1 MSVRESSVVTESSD
15 MLRALE
21 HLRAGGVVAIPSETF
36 FILCADARRASAVE
50 TVFALKDRE
59 ETRACAVL
67 VPSVDAWKP
76 MVREVPEIAT
86 RLADRFWPGPL
97 TIALPASDEVH
108 SLLKF
113 RGMIAA
119 RVPGPSPAL
128 DLVRAFGGPLTAT
141 SANPSGAPSPRND
154 DDVRAYFTGRGGL
167 FVLGGE
173 ATGGMPSTV
182 LEIVD
187 GSVRIVRPGAVPA
200 SVIDAAV
207 ATAA

>member
-1 MSVRESSVVTESSD
+1 MTESAD
-15 MLRALE
+15 LQRALE
-21 HLRAGGVVAIPSETF
+21 HLRAGGVVAVPSETYF
-36 FILCADARRASAVE
+36 TLCADARRASAVE
-50 TVFALKDRE
+50 SVFALKERE

-67 VPSVDAWKP
+67 VPSVEAWRP
-76 MVREVPEIAT
+76 LVREVPEIAE

-97 TIALPASDEVH
+97 TIALPAADDVH

-113 RGMIAA
+113 RGKIAA
-119 RVPGPSPAL
+119 RIPGPSPAL
-128 DLVRAFGGPLTAT
+128 DLVRAFGSALTAT

-182 LEIVD
+182 LEIAD
-187 GSVRIVRPGAVPA
+187 GSVRILRPGAVPA
-200 SVIDAAV
+200 SVVDAAV
-207 ATAA
+207 ANAA